1 MNGATAPPIEEP
13 LSKRAVANARSRFGN
28 HSETAFVAAGQL
40 ADCSLTDGIRDPE
53 SDRDVRVIRIR
64 PAILEFEIRGE
75 QREGLP
81 VNVVDNR
88 RGKQKTAN
96 PPAQRRYR
104 ANFARSVWPGSRHAG
119 S

>member
-1 MNGATAPPIEEP
+1 MRGVREGP
-13 LSKRAVANARSRFGN
+13 NA
-28 HSETAFVAAGQL
+28 
-40 ADCSLTDGIRDPE
+40 ADTDPVHEFAEGSLTDGIRDPE

-119 S
+119 SIV

>member
-1 MNGATAPPIEEP
+1 PVHEFAEG
-13 LSKRAVANARSRFGN
+13 
-28 HSETAFVAAGQL
+28 
-40 ADCSLTDGIRDPE
+40 SLTDRIRDPE

-88 RGKQKTAN
+88 RAKQKTAN
-96 PPAQRRYR
+96 PPAHRRYR
-104 ANFARSVWPGSRHAG
+104 ANSARSASPPTRHAA
-119 S
+119 STLYAHPSHPPPRPAPASPPPHTPPP